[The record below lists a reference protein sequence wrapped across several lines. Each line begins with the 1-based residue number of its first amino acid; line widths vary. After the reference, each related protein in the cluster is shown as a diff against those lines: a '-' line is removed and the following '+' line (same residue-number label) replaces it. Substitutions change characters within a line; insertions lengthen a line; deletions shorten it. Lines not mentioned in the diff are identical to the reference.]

1 MNREDEFLSPR
12 PRKRALPKYNK
23 LSKEQKLL
31 IIKEWDRTHLSY
43 ASISEKFSALWG
55 IKLSKRGVGDLV
67 KYWRESGKI
76 RGYSDSDTAAAEF
89 ANTFKT
95 LCSLCQKNGYPISE
109 SELKQIYNWNM
120 WMSGN
125 SREDDQSYLYSTTIK
140 SLVEQ
145 VACNLELSDPANDL
159 ATILTLSSDYP
170 PSAIFCVDFFFFLPK
185 LLPST
190 EQPYVPSQCTSFT
203 VWNAVSLSGAFPFHP
218 TSETSLVALLQSL
231 DDSAVSPTLVLLH
244 CIEPVFLAVS
254 GEKSGQSVTFGT
266 SFSPSTSRSLRLRG
280 GEDGDIPP
288 PPHRPAVSRERVRPA
303 PHVPRPVAA
312 VQTVREV
319 RSVVL
324 S

>member
-1 MNREDEFLSPR
+1 MNRENEFLSPR
-12 PRKRALPKYNK
+12 SRKRSLPKYNK

-76 RGYSDSDTAAAEF
+76 RGYPDSDAASVEF

-109 SELKQIYNWNM
+109 NELKQIYNWNV
-120 WMSGN
+120 WMSGH
-125 SREDDQSYLYSTTIK
+125 SREDDQSYLYSTAIK

-145 VACNLELSDPANDL
+145 VSCNLELSDPANDL
-159 ATILTLSSDYP
+159 ATLLTLSSEYT
-170 PSAIFCVDFFFFLPK
+170 PSTIFCVDFFFFLPK

-190 EQPYVPSQCTSFT
+190 EQPYVPSQCTPFT
-203 VWNAVSLSGAFPFHP
+203 VWNAVSLSGALPFHP
-218 TSETSLVALLQSL
+218 TSETSLLTLLQSL
-231 DDSAVSPTLVLLH
+231 DDSAVCPTLVLLH
-244 CIEPVFLAVS
+244 CIEPFPLSIS
-254 GEKSGQSVTFGT
+254 GEKSGRSVVLGT
-266 SFSPSTSRSLRLRG
+266 SFSPSTSRSLRLRRG
-280 GEDGDIPP
+280 KECDSSP
-288 PPHRPAVSRERVRPA
+288 PPHRSAFARERVCRP
-303 PHVPRPVAA
+303 PHVSRPVAA